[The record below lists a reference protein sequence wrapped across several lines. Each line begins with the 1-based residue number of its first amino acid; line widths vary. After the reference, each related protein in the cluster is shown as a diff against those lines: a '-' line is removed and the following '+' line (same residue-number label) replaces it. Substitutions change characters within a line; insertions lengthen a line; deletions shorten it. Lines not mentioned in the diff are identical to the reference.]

1 MRRAGEPLTLYLSNP
16 SVMDKRN
23 DDKKARLLKA
33 LEQGMTQIHL
43 DARRPGVLVPK
54 KFLGDH
60 HLVLNLS
67 YRFDPPDLTV
77 NEWGVR
83 ETLSFG
89 GERFTI
95 GVPWSALYAIASH
108 ASHDF
113 FMFPED
119 MPEELLQGAVEKQ
132 NAIPP
137 SARSDVAAMLAEV
150 AKVPADEEAPPPT
163 RAALREVVLDSPVA
177 SDEPPREPTPPR
189 KGHLRIVK

>member
-1 MRRAGEPLTLYLSNP
+1 
-16 SVMDKRN
+16 MDKRN
-23 DDKKARLLKA
+23 DDKKARLLSA

-54 KFLGDH
+54 KFVGSV

-77 NEWGVR
+77 NDWGVR

-108 ASHDF
+108 VTHDF

-119 MPEELLQGAVEKQ
+119 MPEELLQGAIDRRAGSKETSV
-132 NAIPP
+132 
-137 SARSDVAAMLAEV
+137 RSDVAELLAEV
-150 AKVPADEEAPPPT
+150 AASVPKPAEPPP
-163 RAALREVVLDSPVA
+163 RAALREVVLEPTEPGN
-177 SDEPPREPTPPR
+177 DEPPREPTPPKR
-189 KGHLRIVK
+189 GHLRIVK

>member
-1 MRRAGEPLTLYLSNP
+1 MER
-16 SVMDKRN
+16 RN

-33 LEQGMTQIHL
+33 LEVGMTQIHL

-54 KFLGDH
+54 RFAGDH

-67 YRFDPPDLTV
+67 FRFDPPDLTV
-77 NEWGVR
+77 NDWGVR

-108 ASHDF
+108 VSHDF

-119 MPEELLQGAVEKQ
+119 MPEELLQGAVERQ
-132 NAIPP
+132 TAVPP
-137 SARSDVAAMLAEV
+137 PEGRSEVAAMLAEV
-150 AKVPADEEAPPPT
+150 ASGLKDQQQQPPPA
-163 RAALREVVLDSPVA
+163 RAALREVVLDNPTNGDA
-177 SDEPPREPTPPR
+177 DEAPREPTPPKR
-189 KGHLRIVK
+189 GHLRLVK